1 MKRLAKFLG
10 VEEDLQLFKSIY
22 EVCQFDCMKKKKDEV
37 EVLDYWKNSTPGMY
51 RKGKSVNSVT
61 K

>member
-10 VEEDLQLFKSIY
+10 VEEDLQLFKSIH
-22 EVCQFDCMKKKKDEV
+22 EVCQFDYMKKKKDEV
-37 EVLDYWKNSTPGMY
+37 ETLDYWKNSTPGMY
-51 RKGKSVNSVT
+51 RKGKSENSVT